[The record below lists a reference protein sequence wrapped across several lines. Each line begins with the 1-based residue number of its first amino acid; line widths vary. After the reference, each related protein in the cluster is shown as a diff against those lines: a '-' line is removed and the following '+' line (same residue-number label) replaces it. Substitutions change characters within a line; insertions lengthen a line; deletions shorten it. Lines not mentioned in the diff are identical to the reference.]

1 MPDSFPAKRDA
12 SPIYAEVVPREL
24 TEELQHVVDQ
34 DFTPFLEAA
43 GDLCITRLLE
53 NFPEFFRENSGH
65 SVEWIG
71 YKEAGAQLVL
81 RAFLQ
86 RVIHDGGRITREYPL
101 RRRTDLLIEWPRGG
115 RWDPGKVSKHVTEC

>member
-1 MPDSFPAKRDA
+1 MGGLRPVPDSFPAKRDA

-53 NFPEFFRENSGH
+53 NSGH

-81 RAFLQ
+81 QAFLQ
-86 RVIHDGGRITREYPL
+86 RVIHDGGRITRDWAMQFPPHA
-101 RRRTDLLIEWPRGG
+101 TI
-115 RWDPGKVSKHVTEC
+115 

>member
-1 MPDSFPAKRDA
+1 MTYDNSNVITKSNTVNKIHLICSKLILGYSYKMLKIYLKRKT
-12 SPIYAEVVPREL
+12 Y
-24 TEELQHVVDQ
+24 Q
-34 DFTPFLEAA
+34 
-43 GDLCITRLLE
+43 CITRLL
-53 NFPEFFRENSGH
+53 ENSGH

-115 RWDPGKVSKHVTEC
+115 RWDPGKVSMHVTEC